1 MKMCLSNFG
10 MGPFVNVP
18 GSFALF
24 PSRSASPTLFPDTFI
39 VHACTTRRGVEQTS
53 ARLLDGQ
60 VCVVLLFVS
69 SERHTDSEPVL
80 LKFAPS
86 VNSCNIR
93 FWGNRDRPWSRFPQG
108 APNESKR
115 RPDHRDC
122 SSISRNLCT
131 AAWAGADARTFYL

>member
-39 VHACTTRRGVEQTS
+39 VHACTSRRGVEQTS
-53 ARLLDGQ
+53 ARLPDGQ
-60 VCVVLLFVS
+60 VCVVLIFVS
-69 SERHTDSEPVL
+69 SERQTRV
-80 LKFAPS
+80 
-86 VNSCNIR
+86 
-93 FWGNRDRPWSRFPQG
+93 PQG

-115 RPDHRDC
+115 RPEHRDC
-122 SSISRNLCT
+122 NSIFRNLCT